1 MQGASGA
8 EESMKIT
15 LVHPPLHLRNVSGI
29 PAVQPPI
36 GLAYVAASLRA
47 AGHEVRAVDGL
58 GEAIGRVTDLGD
70 GFFVHG
76 LLPEEIAERVDADS
90 DVVGVSTMFSSLWP
104 ISRAVVQAIARRLP
118 HATLVCGGEHVTH
131 CTELVL
137 RETGAHFAVLGEGEE
152 TVCELVA
159 RLAGEPDAK
168 PFEQIDGLAFR
179 GADGRLVVN
188 PKRRRRR
195 ALDEIPWPAWD
206 LFPVDRYVEARL
218 FASMPFDPAQRPM
231 VIVGSR
237 GCPYTCKF
245 CSNESMW
252 GTHYFTRDPRDIVDE
267 MEEYQRR
274 YGAND
279 FHFLDLTPIIN
290 RRWAKQLCRELVARD
305 LGVTWKTA
313 AGTRS
318 EALDRELLHLM
329 AQAGCDE
336 LILAPES
343 GSKRV
348 NEITRKRIDLENVL
362 DVARI
367 VRDDAIPLSVSAFMV
382 IGFPEERLR
391 DALATYRYLLRMV
404 WAGFSIVFLNRFA
417 AYPGSQYYRD
427 ALAEGRVDLSD
438 AYFLDLDRNLDVR
451 SGSHSWHPRWSGGFV
466 HALRI
471 GGYLVFYGAFYLL
484 RPLTAVRAAWRVL
497 RNRPRTR
504 FERFFSFRLWQ
515 SAPALEAR
523 PPEK

>member
-1 MQGASGA
+1 
-8 EESMKIT
+8 MKIT
-15 LVHPPLHLRNVSGI
+15 LVHPPLHLRNVKGL

-47 AGHEVRAVDGL
+47 CGHDVRAVDGL
-58 GEAIGRVTDLGD
+58 GEAIGRITDLGD

-104 ISRAVVQAIARRLP
+104 ISRDVVQAIHRRHP
-118 HATLVCGGEHVTH
+118 KATLVCGGEHVTH

-137 RETGAHFAVLGEGEE
+137 RETAARFAVLGEGEE
-152 TVCELVA
+152 TVCELIA
-159 RLAGEPDAK
+159 QLAGDPNAPPLDRIA
-168 PFEQIDGLAFR
+168 GLAYR
-179 GADGRLVVN
+179 EPNGRVVVN

-195 ALDEIPWPAWD
+195 TLDAIPWPAWD
-206 LFPVDRYVEARL
+206 LFPVERYVDARL

-231 VIVGSR
+231 VLIGSR

-245 CSNESMW
+245 CSNENMW
-252 GTHYFTRDPRDIVDE
+252 GTHYFTREPRDIVDE
-267 MEEYQRR
+267 MESYLRR

-290 RRWAKQLCRELVARD
+290 RRWAKQLCRELIARD

-348 NEITRKRIDLENVL
+348 LEITRKRIDLENVL
-362 DVARI
+362 EV
-367 VRDDAIPLSVSAFMV
+367 VRTVRRDGIPLAVSAFMI
-382 IGFPEERLR
+382 IGFPEERIR
-391 DALATYRYLLRMV
+391 DVLQTYRYLLRMV

-417 AYPGSQYYRD
+417 AYPGSEYYAN
-427 ALAEGRVDLSD
+427 ALREGRVQFSD
-438 AYFLDLDRNLDVR
+438 AYFLDLDRNLDFT
-451 SGSHSWHPRWSGGFV
+451 SGFTSWHPRWSSAFV
-466 HALRI
+466 HALRVV
-471 GGYLVFYGAFYLL
+471 GYLVFYGAYYAL
-484 RPLTAVRAAWRVL
+484 RPITAARAVVRVL
-497 RNRPRTR
+497 RNRPRSR
-504 FERFFSFRLWQ
+504 FERFFSFRLWHSSPTLQ
-515 SAPALEAR
+515 VQVREKAAR
-523 PPEK
+523 RSE